1 MTGTDRSRFPET
13 MTGQHAGAELLPG
26 TVLAGRFEIVRML
39 GIGGMGVVYLARDRD
54 LDVPVAIKLLRP
66 ELASRPEAFE
76 RFRQELLL
84 ARQVSSPHVVR
95 IHDIARHEE
104 RWFISMDLVDGE
116 SLDRRLDREGRLPLE
131 PALAIARQLAS
142 GLAAAHASGIVHRD
156 LKPAN
161 VLVDASGNALISDFG
176 VARSLGTS
184 GLTHSGAIIGTP
196 DYLSPEQARAAPVD
210 ARSDLYSL
218 GLILYEML
226 AGQPPFSGGTPAES
240 LTQRL
245 VQAPPRL
252 DTLRDDLPAW
262 VVRLV
267 DSLLQPNPARRFQD
281 AGAVVAAIEARHVRR
296 DLRPGRTG
304 LVSALL
310 LVAAVAMFGWWQSRP
325 PPEALPVEQP
335 VPDRIVVV
343 ADTSS
348 QDAAALTAVAEA
360 MRQGLA
366 GPGAPPFVEADRSQ
380 LALAQAGLGGRRAD
394 DASLLAVL
402 PATRVLR
409 LDFEAGQG
417 LQATLSRTGQT
428 PPRVF
433 KTSADQS
440 LEQSTAAMASE
451 LSLGKLPPGLLPES
465 PEAVR
470 AYGEA
475 LALRD
480 AGRWES
486 SAAAFESL
494 AASAPDFAPA
504 WLGLAQTARAAGQH
518 DRAEAAARRGAAI
531 ASPVKPRLQTIVDL
545 YEGRFDEVLG
555 KQRALV
561 QARPDD
567 LDARLE
573 LAELEIDAGSFDAA
587 IAALRELLARD
598 PQDPRAWFLLGKAA
612 ILQGDHREAVEEHL
626 VRALV
631 LYKRGRSAFG
641 EAETTNAMGVGYARL
656 GQIEDAEEQYRK
668 AADLR
673 RELGDRRGLASSLRN
688 LAQLAIVRGHFDAA
702 QDNLAEAGALF
713 EQLGDRGGAAAVD
726 NELGL
731 LAEERGNY
739 TQALAAYKRAL
750 RGRESANDPQGTAE
764 SLNNIGFAHY
774 QLGDYDNA
782 RVFWQQARDAFVAL
796 DDHNGIV
803 RADQNLGLLDLAR
816 GDWPDAERRLDSS
829 LQEARARHMP
839 EEAAVSLRNLAE
851 LALLQGQLQAASTH
865 LEEARRLFAERG
877 DQRGLVDADLLQ
889 ARLLAAAGR
898 SDQVLALLEEIRPA
912 LLESSLEQRAIA
924 ALVEARL
931 QRDAGNDRAAESALV
946 RARALAEEAG
956 VPVLRLEADVLALAN
971 ADGETALD
979 AEVRALG
986 NLALRLLWLERLAQN
1001 RLARG
1006 DAAGAV
1012 AAYQSAAAQLE
1023 RREGYLRAHR
1033 LHALGARALAQAGEA
1048 EASAQAGE
1056 RAARALDALQAQATH
1071 LPAPEETADARKD

>member
-1 MTGTDRSRFPET
+1 MTGTDRSRFSET

-95 IHDIARHEE
+95 IHDIARHED

-131 PALAIARQLAS
+131 PALAIARQLAA

-252 DTLRDDLPAW
+252 DTVRDDLPAW

-267 DSLLQPNPARRFQD
+267 DRLLQPNPARRFQD
-281 AGAVVAAIEARHVRR
+281 AGAVVAAIEARHVAR

-304 LVSALL
+304 VLSALL
-310 LVAAVAMFGWWQSRP
+310 LVAAIALFAWWQARP
-325 PPEALPVEQP
+325 LPEPLPVEQP
-335 VPDRIVVV
+335 VPDRLVLV
-343 ADTSS
+343 ADPSAE
-348 QDAAALTAVAEA
+348 QAATLTAVAEA
-360 MRQGLA
+360 LRQGLG
-366 GPGAPPFVEADRSQ
+366 GPANPPFVDADRSR
-380 LALAQAGLGGRRAD
+380 LALAQAGLGGRRAND
-394 DASLLAVL
+394 GALLAVL

-409 LDFEAGQG
+409 LDLDAGQG
-417 LQATLSRTGQT
+417 LQAVLSQAGGAEPLSFQAPPGQAIGQSAAALART
-428 PPRVF
+428 F
-433 KTSADQS
+433 
-440 LEQSTAAMASE
+440 
-451 LSLGKLPPGLLPES
+451 SLGTLPPGLLPES
-465 PEAVR
+465 PENLR

-480 AGRWES
+480 AGRWEP

-494 AASAPDFAPA
+494 AEAAPDFAPA
-504 WLGLAQTARAAGQH
+504 WLGLAETARAAGQH
-518 DRAEAAARRGAAI
+518 ALAEDAARRGAAL
-531 ASPVKPRLQTIVDL
+531 ASPVKARLQTIVDL

-555 KQRALV
+555 KQRAQV

-567 LDARLE
+567 LDARLQ

-587 IAALRELLARD
+587 IAVLRELLARD

-739 TQALAAYKRAL
+739 AEALAAYKRAL
-750 RGRESANDPQGTAE
+750 RGREAANDPQGTAE

-782 RVFWQQARDAFVAL
+782 RVFWQQAREAFVSL

-816 GDWPDAERRLDSS
+816 GGWSDAGRRLRRS
-829 LQEARARHMP
+829 LEEARSRHMP

-851 LALLQGQLQAASTH
+851 LALLQGELKSASTH
-865 LEEARRLFAERG
+865 LEEARRLFGERG
-877 DQRGLVDADLLQ
+877 DQRGLIDADLLQ

-898 SDQVLALLEEIRPA
+898 NDQVLSLLETIRPA

-931 QRDAGNDRAAESALV
+931 QRDAGNDRGAESALV

-956 VPVLRLEADVLALAN
+956 VPALRLEADILALAGT
-971 ADGETALD
+971 DGEKSLD
-979 AEVRALG
+979 AEVSALG
-986 NLALRLLWLERLAQN
+986 NLSLRLLWLERLAQN
-1001 RLARG
+1001 RLADG
-1006 DAAGAV
+1006 DAGGAV
-1012 AAYQSAAAQLE
+1012 AAYQAAAAELE
-1023 RREGYLRAHR
+1023 RRTGYLRAHR
-1033 LHALGARALAQAGEA
+1033 LHALGARALAQAGDTDA
-1048 EASAQAGE
+1048 AVRAGE
-1056 RAARALDALQAQATH
+1056 LATRALQDLQTQATT
-1071 LPAPEETADARKD
+1071 LPAPEEPADARKD

>member
-13 MTGQHAGAELLPG
+13 LTGQHAGAELPPG
-26 TVLAGRFEIVRML
+26 AVLAGRFEIERML
-39 GIGGMGVVYLARDRD
+39 GIGGMGVVYLARDHD
-54 LDVPVAIKLLRP
+54 LGVPVAIKLLRP

-95 IHDIARHEE
+95 IHDIARHGD

-131 PALAIARQLAS
+131 PALAIARQLAA

-161 VLVDASGNALISDFG
+161 VLVDVAGNALISDFG

-184 GLTHSGAIIGTP
+184 GLTQSGAIIGTP

-226 AGQPPFSGGTPAES
+226 AGQPPFAGGTPAES
-240 LTQRL
+240 LSQRL

-252 DTLRDDLPAW
+252 DTQRDDLPPW

-267 DSLLQPNPARRFQD
+267 DRLLQPNPARRFQQ
-281 AGAVVAAIEARHVRR
+281 AQEVVAAIEARHVPR
-296 DLRPGRTG
+296 DLRPGKRG
-304 LVSALL
+304 VVLALL
-310 LVAAVAMFGWWQSRP
+310 FVAAIALVAWWQSRP
-325 PPEALPVEQP
+325 TPEFQP
-335 VPDRIVVV
+335 APQAVPERLVVVPDPA
-343 ADTSS
+343 AD
-348 QDAAALTAVAEA
+348 DAAALTAIAEA
-360 MRQGLA
+360 LRQGVG
-366 GPGAPPFVEADRSQ
+366 GPPNLPIVDADRSL
-380 LALAQAGLGGRRAD
+380 LAQSQAGLGGRLAGD
-394 DASLLAVL
+394 ESLLAVV

-409 LDFEAGQG
+409 LEMGDEGALEASLGATDGTALPAFEAAPGTG
-417 LQATLSRTGQT
+417 LPQA
-428 PPRVF
+428 
-433 KTSADQS
+433 
-440 LEQSTAAMASE
+440 AAALARHYGFGE
-451 LSLGKLPPGLLPES
+451 LPPGLLPTDDDQL
-465 PEAVR
+465 R

-480 AGRWES
+480 AGRWE
-486 SAAAFESL
+486 AAAGRFQAL
-494 AASAPDFAPA
+494 AEQAPGFAPA
-504 WLGLAQTARAAGQH
+504 WLGLAESARAAGQH
-518 DRAEAAARRGAAI
+518 ALAEDAARRGAVLESPVRQRLQAI
-531 ASPVKPRLQTIVDL
+531 ADL
-545 YEGRFDEVLG
+545 YQGDFDAVLAA
-555 KQRALV
+555 QRTLV
-561 QARPDD
+561 ADRPDD
-567 LDARLE
+567 LDARLQ
-573 LAELEIDAGSFDAA
+573 LAELEIDAGSFDVASTV
-587 IAALRELLARD
+587 LRELLTRD

-612 ILQGDHREAVEEHL
+612 ILQGDPREAVEEHL

-656 GQIEDAEEQYRK
+656 GQVEDAEEQYRK
-668 AADLR
+668 AAALR

-688 LAQLAIVRGHFDAA
+688 LAQLAMVRGHFDAA
-702 QDNLAEAGALF
+702 RDNLAEAGALF

-739 TQALAAYKRAL
+739 AEALAAYKRAL
-750 RGRESANDPQGTAE
+750 RGREAAKDPQGIAE

-782 RVFWQQARDAFVAL
+782 RVFWQQAREAFVAL

-816 GDWPDAERRLDSS
+816 GDWTEARRRLTRS
-829 LQEARARHMP
+829 LTEARERHML

-851 LALLQGQLQAASTH
+851 LALLQGRLGEAGDH
-865 LEEARRLFAERG
+865 LDEARRLFAERG

-898 SDQVLALLEEIRPA
+898 DAQAQALLERMRPA

-924 ALVEARL
+924 ALVDARL
-931 QRDAGNDRAAESALV
+931 QRDAGNRRGAEAALGRAHG
-946 RARALAEEAG
+946 LAEEAG
-956 VPVLRLEADVLALAN
+956 VRALRLEADVLALAPA
-971 ADGETALD
+971 ADEAVLE
-979 AEVRALG
+979 AEVNALG
-986 NLALRLLWLERLAQN
+986 NLPLRLLWLERLVQV

-1006 DAAGAV
+1006 DAAGASE
-1012 AAYQSAAAQLE
+1012 AYRSAARTLQDQ
-1023 RREGYLRAHR
+1023 GDYLRAHR
-1033 LHALGARALAQAGEA
+1033 LHSMGARALAQAGDA
-1048 EASAQAGE
+1048 GASARAGE
-1056 RAARALDALQAQATH
+1056 LAAGSLDTLQAQATA
-1071 LPAPEETADARKD
+1071 LPAYKEPDDAR

>member
-13 MTGQHAGAELLPG
+13 MTGQHAGAELPPG
-26 TVLAGRFEIVRML
+26 AVLAGRFEIVRML
-39 GIGGMGVVYLARDRD
+39 GIGGMGVVYLARDHD
-54 LDVPVAIKLLRP
+54 LGVPVAIKLLRP
-66 ELASRPEAFE
+66 ELAARPESFE

-95 IHDIARHEE
+95 IHDIARHEG

-131 PALAIARQLAS
+131 PALAIARQLAA

-161 VLVDASGNALISDFG
+161 VLVDVAGNALISDFG

-184 GLTHSGAIIGTP
+184 GLTQSGAIIGTP

-210 ARSDLYSL
+210 ARRDLYSL

-226 AGQPPFSGGTPAES
+226 AGQPPFAGGTPAES
-240 LTQRL
+240 LSQRL

-252 DTLRDDLPAW
+252 DTQRDDLPPW

-267 DSLLQPNPARRFQD
+267 DRLLQPNPARRFQRAQD
-281 AGAVVAAIEARHVRR
+281 VVAAIEARHVAR
-296 DLRPGRTG
+296 DLRPGKRG
-304 LVSALL
+304 VLL
-310 LVAAVAMFGWWQSRP
+310 AVVFVAAIAAAAWWQTRP
-325 PPEALPVEQP
+325 PPEFPVVQQAVPERLVL
-335 VPDRIVVV
+335 VPDPA
-343 ADTSS
+343 ADDLAT
-348 QDAAALTAVAEA
+348 LTAIGEA
-360 MRQGLA
+360 LRLGL
-366 GPGAPPFVEADRSQ
+366 GEAPNPPIVDADRSQ
-380 LALAQAGLGGRRAD
+380 LALAQAGLGGRLARD
-394 DASLLAVL
+394 DSLLAVL

-409 LDFEAGQG
+409 LRLDDDGALAASLGTADGPDPQPFTADPGTG
-417 LQATLSRTGQT
+417 ARQAT
-428 PPRVF
+428 
-433 KTSADQS
+433 A
-440 LEQSTAAMASE
+440 EMARRYGFGE
-451 LSLGKLPPGLLPES
+451 LPAGLLPEDRGQL
-465 PEAVR
+465 R

-480 AGRWES
+480 AGRWE
-486 SAAAFESL
+486 AAADRFQAL
-494 AASAPDFAPA
+494 TDVAPGFAPA
-504 WLGLAQTARAAGQH
+504 WLGLAETARAAGQH
-518 DRAEAAARRGAAI
+518 ALAGDAARRGAAL
-531 ASPVKPRLQTIVDL
+531 ASPVRPRLQALADL
-545 YEGRFDEVLG
+545 YQGDFDAVLAA
-555 KQRALV
+555 QRARV
-561 QARPDD
+561 ESRPDD
-567 LDARLE
+567 LDARLQ
-573 LAELEIDAGSFDAA
+573 LAKLEVDAGSFDVASTL
-587 IAALRELLARD
+587 LRELLARD

-612 ILQGDHREAVEEHL
+612 ILQGDPRQAVEEHL

-656 GQIEDAEEQYRK
+656 GQVEDAEEQYRK
-668 AADLR
+668 AAALR

-688 LAQLAIVRGHFDAA
+688 LAQLAMVRGHFDAA

-739 TQALAAYKRAL
+739 AEALAAYKRAL
-750 RGRESANDPQGTAE
+750 RGREATNDPQGSAE

-782 RVFWQQARDAFVAL
+782 RVFWQQAREAFVAL

-816 GDWPDAERRLDSS
+816 GDWADARRRLEAS
-829 LQEARARHMP
+829 LREARDRHML

-851 LALLQGQLQAASTH
+851 LALLQGELTAAARH
-865 LEEARRLFAERG
+865 LDEARRLFTERD

-898 SDQVLALLEEIRPA
+898 NGEVQSLLDGIRPA
-912 LLESSLEQRAIA
+912 LQESSLEQRAIA

-931 QRDAGNDRAAESALV
+931 QRDAGNDRGADAALV

-956 VPVLRLEADVLALAN
+956 VRALRLEADVVAAQTTDEAAALEN
-971 ADGETALD
+971 ELT
-979 AEVRALG
+979 ALG
-986 NLALRLLWLERLAQN
+986 NLPLRLLWRERLLQAQMAGGN
-1001 RLARG
+1001 
-1006 DAAGAV
+1006 AAGA
-1012 AAYQSAAAQLE
+1012 AATYRAAAHELRDQD
-1023 RREGYLRAHR
+1023 GYLRAHR
-1033 LHALGARALAQAGEA
+1033 LHSLGARALAQAGD
-1048 EASAQAGE
+1048 AGA
-1056 RAARALDALQAQATH
+1056 AARAGELATRSLDALQSQVAS
-1071 LPAPEETADARKD
+1071 LPAPKEPADAR

>member
-1 MTGTDRSRFPET
+1 MTGNDRRHLET
-13 MTGQHAGAELLPG
+13 MTGQHAGAELSPG

-39 GIGGMGVVYLARDRD
+39 GIGGMGVVYMARDRD
-54 LDVPVAIKLLRP
+54 LGVPVAIKLLRP
-66 ELASRPEAFE
+66 ELASRPESFE

-95 IHDIARHEE
+95 IHDISRHED

-116 SLDRRLDREGRLPLE
+116 SLDRRLDREGRMPLE

-161 VLVDASGNALISDFG
+161 VLVDATGNALISDFG

-252 DTLRDDLPAW
+252 DTLRDDLPTW

-267 DSLLQPNPARRFQD
+267 DRLLQPNPARRFQD
-281 AGAVVAAIEARHVRR
+281 AGAVVAAIEARHVAR
-296 DLRPGRTG
+296 DLRPGRKGIVTT
-304 LVSALL
+304 LL
-310 LVAAVAMFGWWQSRP
+310 LIAAIALFAWWQARP
-325 PPEALPVEQP
+325 PPELLPVDQP
-335 VPDRIVVV
+335 VPDRIVLV
-343 ADTSS
+343 AEPSAD
-348 QDAAALTAVAEA
+348 DPAALAAVAEA
-360 MRQGLA
+360 LRQGLS
-366 GPGAPPFVEADRSQ
+366 GPPNPPFVDADRSQ
-380 LALAQAGLGGRRAD
+380 LALAQAGLGGRRASD
-394 DASLLAVL
+394 TSLLAVL

-409 LDFEAGQG
+409 LDLDAGQG
-417 LQATLSRTGQT
+417 LEAVLSETDGGVPLAFQAAPGQ
-428 PPRVF
+428 P
-433 KTSADQS
+433 
-440 LEQSTAAMASE
+440 LEQSAAGLARQFA
-451 LSLGKLPPGLLPES
+451 LGTLPPGLLPDA
-465 PEAVR
+465 PENLR

-475 LALRD
+475 LVLRD
-480 AGRWES
+480 AGRWEA

-494 AASAPDFAPA
+494 AKAAPDFAPA
-504 WLGLAQTARAAGQH
+504 WLGLAETARAAGQH
-518 DRAEAAARRGAAI
+518 ALAEDAARRGAGL
-531 ASPVKPRLQTIVDL
+531 ASPVKARLQAIVDL

-561 QARPDD
+561 AARPDD
-567 LDARLE
+567 LDARLQ
-573 LAELEIDAGSFDAA
+573 LAELEIDAGSFDVA
-587 IAALRELLARD
+587 ITVLRELLARD

-612 ILQGDHREAVEEHL
+612 ILQGDHRVAVEEHL

-688 LAQLAIVRGHFDAA
+688 LAQLAMVRGHFDAA

-739 TQALAAYKRAL
+739 ALALAAYKRAL
-750 RGRESANDPQGTAE
+750 RGREAANDPQGTAE

-782 RVFWQQARDAFVAL
+782 RVFWQQAREAFVEL

-816 GDWPDAERRLDSS
+816 GDWADAGQRLARS
-829 LQEARARHMP
+829 LDEARSRHML

-851 LALLQGQLQAASTH
+851 LALLQGELRVASSH

-898 SDQVLALLEEIRPA
+898 NDDVLSLLDTIRPA

-924 ALVEARL
+924 ALVDARL
-931 QRDAGNDRAAESALV
+931 QRDAGNDRGAESALV

-956 VPVLRLEADVLALAN
+956 VPVLGLEAEVLALTDPA
-971 ADGETALD
+971 GEATLD
-979 AEVRALG
+979 AEVAALG
-986 NLALRLLWLERLAQN
+986 NFSLRLLWLERLAQN

-1006 DAAGAV
+1006 DADGAV
-1012 AAYQSAAAQLE
+1012 AAYRTAAGQLQ

-1033 LHALGARALAQAGEA
+1033 LHALGARALAQAGDA
-1048 EASAQAGE
+1048 DASARAGE
-1056 RAARALDALQAQATH
+1056 RAASALEKLQAQAAA
-1071 LPAPEETADARKD
+1071 LPAPEEPTDARED

>member
-13 MTGQHAGAELLPG
+13 MTGQFAGAELLPG

-54 LDVPVAIKLLRP
+54 LGVPVAIKLLRP
-66 ELASRPEAFE
+66 ELASRPEAFD

-95 IHDIARHEE
+95 IHDIARHED

-116 SLDRRLDREGRLPLE
+116 ALDRRLDREGRLPLE
-131 PALAIARQLAS
+131 PALAIARQLAA

-161 VLVDASGNALISDFG
+161 VLVDGSGNALISDFG

-184 GLTHSGAIIGTP
+184 GLTQSGAIIGTP

-226 AGQPPFSGGTPAES
+226 AGQPPFAGGTPAES

-252 DTLRDDLPAW
+252 DTQRKDLPPW

-267 DSLLQPNPARRFQD
+267 DRLLQPNPARRFQD
-281 AGAVVAAIEARHVRR
+281 AGAVVAAIEARHVAR
-296 DLRPGRTG
+296 DLRPGRAVV
-304 LVSALL
+304 VSALL
-310 LVAAVAMFGWWQSRP
+310 LIAAVALFAWWQTRP
-325 PPEALPVEQP
+325 PAEPVPVELP
-335 VPDRIVVV
+335 VPDRIVLVS
-343 ADTSS
+343 APSAPDP
-348 QDAAALTAVAEA
+348 AALTAIAEA
-360 MRQGLA
+360 LRLGLA
-366 GPGAPPFVEADRSQ
+366 GPPNPPFVDADRSQ

-394 DASLLAVL
+394 DDALLAVL

-409 LDFEAGQG
+409 LEQDAGTG
-417 LQATLSRTGQT
+417 LQATLKQTGEAT
-428 PPRVF
+428 PLSFQAPAGQG
-433 KTSADQS
+433 S
-440 LEQSTAAMASE
+440 EQSAVALARAF
-451 LSLGKLPPGLLPES
+451 SLGELPPGLLPAT
-465 PEAVR
+465 PEALR

-480 AGRWES
+480 AGRWEA
-486 SAAAFESL
+486 SATAFESL
-494 AASAPDFAPA
+494 AATEPGFAPA
-504 WLGLAQTARAAGQH
+504 WLGLAETAGAAGQH
-518 DRAEAAARRGAAI
+518 ALAEDAARRGAGLS
-531 ASPVKPRLQTIVDL
+531 SPVQPRLQAIVDL
-545 YEGRFDEVLG
+545 YEGRFDAVLG

-561 QARPDD
+561 AARPDD
-567 LDARLE
+567 LDARLQ

-587 IAALRELLARD
+587 SEALRQLLARD

-612 ILQGDHREAVEEHL
+612 ILQGDPREAVEEHL

-656 GQIEDAEEQYRK
+656 GQVEDAEEQYRK
-668 AADLR
+668 AAELR
-673 RELGDRRGLASSLRN
+673 RGLGDRRGLASSLRN
-688 LAQLAIVRGHFDAA
+688 LAQLAMVRGHFDAA
-702 QDNLAEAGALF
+702 QDNLSEAGTLF
-713 EQLGDRGGAAAVD
+713 DEIGDRGGRAAVD

-739 TQALAAYKRAL
+739 AQALAAYKRAL
-750 RGRESANDPQGTAE
+750 RGREAAGDPQGTAE

-782 RVFWQQARDAFVAL
+782 RVFWQQAREAFVAL

-816 GDWPDAERRLDSS
+816 GDWADAERRLDRS
-829 LQEARARHMP
+829 LDEARARHML

-851 LALLQGQLQAASTH
+851 LALLQGELSTASTH
-865 LEEARRLFAERG
+865 LDEARRLFGERG

-889 ARLLAAAGR
+889 ARLLAGAGR
-898 SDQVLALLEEIRPA
+898 KDQAQALLENIRPA

-924 ALVEARL
+924 ALVDARL
-931 QRDAGNDRAAESALV
+931 QQDAGNDRAAGSARV
-946 RARALAEEAG
+946 RARTLAGEAG
-956 VPVLRLEADVLALAN
+956 VRALVLEADVLGFAGSE
-971 ADGETALD
+971 GEAALD
-979 AEVRALG
+979 ADISALG
-986 NLALRLLWLERLAQN
+986 NLSLRLLWLERLAQE
-1001 RLARG
+1001 RLARD
-1006 DAAGAV
+1006 DAAGA
-1012 AAYQSAAAQLE
+1012 ARAYRSAAAELD
-1023 RREGYLRAHR
+1023 RRKGYLRAHR
-1033 LHALGARALAQAGEA
+1033 LHALGARALAQAGETA
-1048 EASAQAGE
+1048 ASARAGE
-1056 RAARALDALQAQATH
+1056 QAARALDSQQAQATA
-1071 LPAPEETADARKD
+1071 LPAPTESTDARED

>member
-1 MTGTDRSRFPET
+1 

-95 IHDIARHEE
+95 IHDIARHED

-161 VLVDASGNALISDFG
+161 VLVDSTGNALISDFG

-252 DTLRDDLPAW
+252 DTVRDDLPAW

-267 DSLLQPNPARRFQD
+267 DRLLQPNPARRFQD
-281 AGAVVAAIEARHVRR
+281 AGAVVAAIEARHVAR
-296 DLRPGRTG
+296 DLRPGRNSI
-304 LVSALL
+304 VAALL
-310 LVAAVAMFGWWQSRP
+310 LAAAFALVAWWQARP
-325 PPEALPVEQP
+325 PQEPVPVEQP
-335 VPDRIVVV
+335 VPDRLVLV
-343 ADTSS
+343 ADPSA
-348 QDAAALTAVAEA
+348 DDLAALTAIAEA

-366 GPGAPPFVEADRSQ
+366 GPPNTPFVDADRSQ

-394 DASLLAVL
+394 DTALLAVL

-409 LDFEAGQG
+409 LDLQAGQG
-417 LQATLSRTGQT
+417 LAAVLSQAGEPAPREFRAPAGQ
-428 PPRVF
+428 
-433 KTSADQS
+433 A
-440 LEQSTAAMASE
+440 LEQSAA
-451 LSLGKLPPGLLPES
+451 SLARQFALGTLPPGLLPAT
-465 PEAVR
+465 PGNLR

-480 AGRWES
+480 AGRWEA
-486 SAAAFESL
+486 SAAAFEAL
-494 AASAPDFAPA
+494 ATAEPGFAPA
-504 WLGLAQTARAAGQH
+504 WLGLAETARAAGQH
-518 DRAEAAARRGAAI
+518 ALAEDAARRGAGL
-531 ASPVKPRLQTIVDL
+531 ASPVKARLQAIVAL
-545 YEGRFDEVLG
+545 YEGNFDEVLG

-561 QARPDD
+561 QSHPDD
-567 LDARLE
+567 LDARLQ

-688 LAQLAIVRGHFDAA
+688 LAQLAMVRGHFDAA
-702 QDNLAEAGALF
+702 QDHLAEAGALF

-739 TQALAAYKRAL
+739 AQALAAYKRAL
-750 RGRESANDPQGTAE
+750 RGREAAKDPQGTAE

-782 RVFWQQARDAFVAL
+782 RVFWQQAREAFVAL

-816 GDWPDAERRLDSS
+816 GDWPQAGRRLTGS
-829 LQEARARHMP
+829 LDQARARHML

-851 LALLQGQLQAASTH
+851 LALLQGELKTASTH

-898 SDQVLALLEEIRPA
+898 NDQVLSLLGQIRPA

-924 ALVEARL
+924 ALVDARL
-931 QRDAGNDRAAESALV
+931 QRDAGNDRGAESALV

-956 VPVLRLEADVLALAN
+956 VPALRLEAEVLALA
-971 ADGETALD
+971 ATDDEAALD
-979 AEVRALG
+979 AGVTALG
-986 NLALRLLWLERLAQN
+986 NLSLRLLWLERLAQN

-1006 DAAGAV
+1006 DTAGAV
-1012 AAYQSAAAQLE
+1012 AAYRAAAELLE
-1023 RREGYLRAHR
+1023 RRGGYLRAHR

-1048 EASAQAGE
+1048 DASAQAGE
-1056 RAARALDALQAQATH
+1056 RAARALEALQAQAAT
-1071 LPAPEETADARKD
+1071 LPAPEELAHARED